1 VDNTGNVTTTN
12 DGSDQAS
19 ASTCV
24 AGANIQIVK
33 TADAAQVNQGDQIGF
48 TVTVYNPG
56 TGDAKGATLSDPL
69 PQNTGLSWTIAS
81 QGTGWGGTCSI
92 TGTTLNCGPVTVPG
106 GTTQAASTFTVHITS
121 PTGAGTG
128 GLCPETGVVDN
139 TGFVTTTNDG
149 SGQSSASTCVEGVT
163 DLQITK
169 SGSPLNQTVTKKPYG
184 NITWTMVVT
193 NNGPDVDT
201 NVNITDP
208 MPAGNTFVSV
218 TTTKGTCTGGAILT
232 CSLGTMQVGESVT
245 ITLVTNPT
253 TIGDQVNTVIVV
265 GDLPESNTAN
275 NTATATVSIGNFT
288 PPPCTAV
295 VVLPKQLYVG
305 RTTNM
310 HITVTQGHKVVH
322 GVRVQIKGPGVH
334 VTTKPSNAKGKI
346 TQKIHPKKA
355 GIVTFKPIVKSGS
368 VCKVPRI
375 GITGVFTP
383 PVTG

>member
-1 VDNTGNVTTTN
+1 
-12 DGSDQAS
+12 
-19 ASTCV
+19 
-24 AGANIQIVK
+24 
-33 TADAAQVNQGDQIGF
+33 
-48 TVTVYNPG
+48 
-56 TGDAKGATLSDPL
+56 
-69 PQNTGLSWTIAS
+69 
-81 QGTGWGGTCSI
+81 
-92 TGTTLNCGPVTVPG
+92 
-106 GTTQAASTFTVHITS
+106 
-121 PTGAGTG
+121 
-128 GLCPETGVVDN
+128 
-139 TGFVTTTNDG
+139 
-149 SGQSSASTCVEGVT
+149 
-163 DLQITK
+163 
-169 SGSPLNQTVTKKPYG
+169 
-184 NITWTMVVT
+184 
-193 NNGPDVDT
+193 
-201 NVNITDP
+201 
-208 MPAGNTFVSV
+208 
-218 TTTKGTCTGGAILT
+218 
-232 CSLGTMQVGESVT
+232 MQVGESVT
-245 ITLVTNPT
+245 ITLVTTPT
-253 TIGDQVNTVIVV
+253 ITGDQVNTVTVV

-275 NTATATVSIGNFT
+275 NTATATVKVIGVVL